1 MKKFSSYNIIKSTSL
16 SERGFNMEKE
26 NEFEI
31 VNQETEV
38 KTEITEK
45 VEDET
50 NEKEKNE
57 ENKYGSPELQE
68 IENARSIFLKQYRSG
83 NRIKSFIFVIV
94 LIILCA
100 SFIVIP
106 NVAQGAPYQ
115 LPLMLGIA
123 VVTLGGILVY
133 TILTRKS
140 MKARMHNYFE
150 TYYGNLNKYV
160 FSNKSFEDIKFQNP
174 GKIPDELFLNAE
186 MYVNILEVR
195 SRGATT
201 FKYKGQEMTV
211 CDCAG
216 SIKND
221 KRIVPAFVG
230 KYVCTSN
237 SYEGKDQI
245 LIYIKG
251 DKRALPPTN
260 IEDKKIVFDDKNMV
274 IYSNNKKWK
283 DVVTSE
289 LMKKISNI
297 KPNKELVD
305 ITISIQPGKTYVA
318 MGYDDPL
325 MVVPLEQELDVKPI
339 EYYKKDIL
347 KVCEFLKELK

>member
-1 MKKFSSYNIIKSTSL
+1 
-16 SERGFNMEKE
+16 MEKE
-26 NEFEI
+26 NDFEI
-31 VNQETEV
+31 VNQENEV
-38 KTEITEK
+38 QPENNDKIQEEIES
-45 VEDET
+45 EELN
-50 NEKEKNE
+50 NES
-57 ENKYGSPELQE
+57 KYESRELQE

-83 NRIKSFIFVIV
+83 NRFKSLIFVIV
-94 LIILCA
+94 LIVLCA

-123 VVTLGGILVY
+123 VVTLGGILLY

-140 MKARMHNYFE
+140 MKTKMHNYFE
-150 TYYGNLNKYV
+150 IYYGNLNKYV
-160 FSNKSFEDIKFQNP
+160 FSNKSFENIEFQNP
-174 GKIPDELFLNAE
+174 GKIPDQLFLDAE
-186 MYVNILEVR
+186 IYLNILEVR

-201 FKYKGQEMTV
+201 FKYKGQDMTV

-230 KYVCTSN
+230 KYVSTSN

-251 DKRALPPTN
+251 DNRALPPTN
-260 IEDKKIVFDDKNMV
+260 TEDKKIVFDDKKIV
-274 IYSNNKKWK
+274 IYTNNKKWK
-283 DVVTSE
+283 DVVTTE

-305 ITISIQPGKTYVA
+305 IAISIQPSKTYVA

-325 MVVPLEQELDVKPI
+325 MVVPLEQEFDAKPV

-347 KVCEFLKELK
+347 KVCEFLKELE